1 MTHAQLAGKTAF
13 ITGASR
19 GIGRAIA
26 TRLAADGAL
35 VAVNYANNRVAAEA
49 TVSAIETAGGQAFAI
64 HGNIGSVPSIQSM
77 FAALDEALRARTGSN
92 GLDILVNNAG
102 VLLPGM
108 LQDYTEADFD
118 RQLTINFKG
127 PFFVTQA
134 ALSRLRDGGRVINI
148 TSGTTR
154 RANPATVTYTCAKAA
169 LNYFSLAMAQQLGER
184 KITVNALAPGL
195 TDTDMVSHIKGNPV
209 IERTKQNTVLGRIG
223 KVEDIASAVAFLA
236 SPAAGWITG
245 ELIHATGGELL

>member
-1 MTHAQLAGKTAF
+1 MSSESLSNKTALV
-13 ITGASR
+13 TGASR

-26 TRLAADGAL
+26 LRLAADGAM
-35 VAVNYANNRVAAEA
+35 VAINYASNHAAADA
-49 TVSAIETAGGQAFAI
+49 TVKEIEAGGGKAFAVQ
-64 HGNIGSVPSIQSM
+64 GDIGSVSSIRAM
-77 FAALDEALRARTGSN
+77 FAMLDEQLRARTGSN
-92 GLDILVNNAG
+92 ALDILVNNAG
-102 VLLPGM
+102 VLIPGM

-118 RQLTINFKG
+118 KQLTVNFKG
-127 PFFVTQA
+127 PFFVTQT

-169 LNYFSLAMAQQLGER
+169 LNYLSLAMAQQLGER

-195 TDTDMVSHIKGNPV
+195 TDTDMVAHIKGNPV
-209 IERTKQNTVLGRIG
+209 IERTKENTVLGRIG